1 MTDTTPTDRSADAA
15 PASEPAPDAPP
26 SSEPAPADPPPQPGA
41 TAEPPTPEDVAV
53 APPAPDDT
61 ARAPDAPPPDAVP
74 APAAPQA
81 TTADKHLP
89 ASDQPRVRREITAV
103 VTSSKSDK
111 TIIVRVDRRIR
122 HPVYGKFIR
131 RSTKL
136 AAHDERNACR
146 EGDTVTVVETRPR
159 SKTKSWTLG
168 RIVAR
173 GA

>member
-81 TTADKHLP
+81 TTADP

>member
-1 MTDTTPTDRSADAA
+1 MTDTTPTDRPADAP

-41 TAEPPTPEDVAV
+41 TAEPPPTPEDVAV
-53 APPAPDDT
+53 ATPAPDDT
-61 ARAPDAPPPDAVP
+61 ARAPDAPTPDAVP

-81 TTADKHLP
+81 TPADP
-89 ASDQPRVRREITAV
+89 ASDQRARREITAV

-168 RIVAR
+168 RIVDR

>member
-1 MTDTTPTDRSADAA
+1 MTDPQTAPTDQPTEAPPFGEPGDAA
-15 PASEPAPDAPP
+15 TPV
-26 SSEPAPADPPPQPGA
+26 QPGA
-41 TAEPPTPEDVAV
+41 EPAAAEPPPVSDDVAN
-53 APPAPDDT
+53 ASDAPAPT
-61 ARAPDAPPPDAVP
+61 P
-74 APAAPQA
+74 PAAPCA
-81 TTADKHLP
+81 ADDRSSP
-89 ASDQPRVRREITAV
+89 REITAV
-103 VTSSKSDK
+103 VTSSKPDK

-136 AAHDERNACR
+136 AAHDEQNACR

-173 GA
+173 SGA